1 MSAEQQLKDNKNVVG
16 RIAETIRRLQRI
28 AFFSSALIYFEA
40 LWPHIVSLISI
51 IGLFLIY
58 ALSGIAIHL
67 NSIGRSV
74 LLLLFG
80 ALFLKTVYDFFLTKR
95 SDRKS
100 VIRRIDADSQST
112 HRAAQTLLDRQSLS
126 SAVQANELWI
136 KTLYLKSLALGRIS
150 LSLSK
155 SKLPQRDPFAIR
167 FQIWILVI
175 AVGFI
180 QNGNLKSNIISTLS
194 FDRAGYSAG
203 DVLIEGWISPPP
215 YTGIP
220 PIMISIKD
228 ASQGDATQFSVPIHS
243 QLFIKNYDKGLV
255 IRESNNSTQLPN
267 NGDQS
272 HSAAFKLD
280 LNSNS
285 NFQIQKSGSD
295 IAKLDIKII
304 PDLPPSIEL
313 IKIESLDQEHV
324 KISYKIDDD
333 YPVKQAELRIV
344 SSKTRNL
351 TSREN
356 EAGLIPAPVFD
367 LPIPAEGP
375 VSYTHLTL
383 PTKA

>member
-136 KTLYLKSLALGRIS
+136 KTLYLKSLA
-150 LSLSK
+150 
-155 SKLPQRDPFAIR
+155 
-167 FQIWILVI
+167 
-175 AVGFI
+175 
-180 QNGNLKSNIISTLS
+180 
-194 FDRAGYSAG
+194 
-203 DVLIEGWISPPP
+203 
-215 YTGIP
+215 
-220 PIMISIKD
+220 
-228 ASQGDATQFSVPIHS
+228 
-243 QLFIKNYDKGLV
+243 
-255 IRESNNSTQLPN
+255 
-267 NGDQS
+267 
-272 HSAAFKLD
+272 
-280 LNSNS
+280 
-285 NFQIQKSGSD
+285 
-295 IAKLDIKII
+295 
-304 PDLPPSIEL
+304 
-313 IKIESLDQEHV
+313 
-324 KISYKIDDD
+324 
-333 YPVKQAELRIV
+333 
-344 SSKTRNL
+344 
-351 TSREN
+351 
-356 EAGLIPAPVFD
+356 
-367 LPIPAEGP
+367 
-375 VSYTHLTL
+375 
-383 PTKA
+383 